1 MTDGGING
9 TDILVLIGGHVVG
22 SQRGVTFDETA
33 AEIDVSSKTT
43 RSGRYLSGRYGST
56 VTLDALYAPTDNG
69 QMEIK
74 AAIRAGTP
82 VVLVRQEDGSGVEE
96 ADAII
101 TSLSEAG
108 PDQAE
113 ATFSA
118 SFRVDGDWREVTT

>member
-1 MTDGGING
+1 MADGGLNG
-9 TDILVLIGGHVVG
+9 TDILVLVGGQIVA

-33 AEIDVSSKTT
+33 AEIDVSSKDS

-56 VTLDALYAPTDNG
+56 VALDALYAPTDAG
-69 QMEIK
+69 QMELK
-74 AAIRAGTP
+74 AAVRAGTP
-82 VVLVRQEDGSGVEE
+82 VVLIRQEDGSSVEE
-96 ADAII
+96 ADAIV

-118 SFRVDGDWREVTT
+118 SFRIDGDWREVTT